1 MSFDVQ
7 SVPDLSIMIDRC
19 NCAEN
24 YTSGMESLN
33 VHTVLKPTENCIF
46 FNKRVLFSPIC
57 PSKKCGINNEKM
69 DSLRAQWDGGSMAI
83 KIVHHWNSYLVFF
96 KKKWDRMV

>member
-57 PSKKCGINNEKM
+57 QSKKCGINNEKIM
-69 DSLRAQWDGGSMAI
+69 KNENFSITVRPTKCTLKSFMF
-83 KIVHHWNSYLVFF
+83 V
-96 KKKWDRMV
+96 